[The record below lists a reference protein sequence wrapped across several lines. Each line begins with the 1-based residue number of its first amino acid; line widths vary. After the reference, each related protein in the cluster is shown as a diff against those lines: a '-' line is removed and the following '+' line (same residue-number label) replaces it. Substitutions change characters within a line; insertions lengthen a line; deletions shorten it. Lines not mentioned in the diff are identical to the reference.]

1 MREGSGKTV
10 FLLFL
15 DYFDRIEALEMN
27 MDRNIIKIIIFLQ
40 PSLYYLLVITYH
52 WNYAFIL
59 TD

>member
-40 PSLYYLLVITYH
+40 PSLHYLLVITYH